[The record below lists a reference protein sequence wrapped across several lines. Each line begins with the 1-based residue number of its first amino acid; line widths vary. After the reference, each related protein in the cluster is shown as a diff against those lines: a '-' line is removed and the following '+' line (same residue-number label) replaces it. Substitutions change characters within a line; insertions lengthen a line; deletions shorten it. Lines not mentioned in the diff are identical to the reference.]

1 MKLYLGISVPS
12 GGTVEQR
19 RAVRFSLH
27 AQVVYR
33 WKDRSG
39 RNQEGVGNTR
49 NISILGAFVVCSSPP
64 SVGAPVGLE
73 IHLPPLE
80 RNALQHLRLEAKGK
94 VTRVTDADQGSGFA
108 ATSRFELH
116 EIVP

>member
-1 MKLYLGISVPS
+1 VLA
-12 GGTVEQR
+12 GGPVEQR
-19 RAVRFSLH
+19 RAVRFSL
-27 AQVVYR
+27 QVPVMYR

-39 RNQEGVGNTR
+39 RTQESFGRTR
-49 NISILGAFVVCSSPP
+49 DISILGAFVVCLVPP
-64 SVGAPVGLE
+64 PVGIKVGLE

-80 RNALQHLRLEAKGK
+80 RNAVQQLRLEAKGK
-94 VTRVTDADQGSGFA
+94 VTRVTDTDQDSGFA

>member
-1 MKLYLGISVPS
+1 MIPV
-12 GGTVEQR
+12 GGAVEQR
-19 RAVRFSLH
+19 KAIRFTLN
-27 AQVVYR
+27 ARVTYR

-39 RNQEGVGNTR
+39 RNQEGVGRTR
-49 NISILGAFVVCSSPP
+49 DISILGAFVVCSSPP

-80 RNALQHLRLEAKGK
+80 RNALEHLRLEAKGK
-94 VTRVTDADQGSGFA
+94 VTRVADSDQDSGFA

-116 EIVP
+116 EIVF

>member
-1 MKLYLGISVPS
+1 VCP
-12 GGTVEQR
+12 GGGAVEQR

-27 AQVVYR
+27 AKAVYR

-39 RNQEGVGNTR
+39 RKHEEVGRIR
-49 NISILGAFVVCSSPP
+49 NISSLGAFVVCSSPP

-80 RNALQHLRLEAKGK
+80 RNAVQHLRLEAKGK
-94 VTRVTDADQGSGFA
+94 VTRVTDTDQDSGFA

-116 EIVP
+116 EIVF